1 MEGTGTMSASRPSI
15 SDIARRAKVST
26 AAVSYALNDR
36 PGVSDTTKE
45 RILAIADSMGW
56 RPSSAA
62 RTLHS
67 AYTNAVGLLMLGP
80 EENINSASFLF
91 QFVMGVQAELSIHD
105 VLLVIHT
112 AANVD
117 DANAIYRR
125 WRAEHRVDGII
136 LLNPLT
142 NDPRIPVLT
151 ELNIPAVIVGDARR
165 SSTLPSVWTDDRH
178 AARIAVN
185 YLAELGHQRI
195 VRVGL
200 DPRYLHS
207 GIRRRAIMAA
217 LRQAGLTAE
226 LSVSSGHEKD
236 LLKMLRSKNRPTAVI
251 FEDPSVAVR
260 ATVDLQKAGVDLPN
274 ELSVIAW
281 DDAESCRLVQ
291 PALTALQRDVREY
304 GRLATRRLMTAVRGE
319 RIGEHVKGTTTQLVI
334 RDSTVRPKNG

>member
-1 MEGTGTMSASRPSI
+1 MSASRPSI

-36 PGVSDTTKE
+36 PGVSDSTKE

-67 AYTNAVGLLMLGP
+67 AYTNAVGMLMLGP

-91 QFVMGVQAELSIHD
+91 RFVMGVQAELTMHD
-105 VLLVIHT
+105 VLLVVHT

-125 WRAEHRVDGII
+125 WRAEHRVDGIL
-136 LLNPLT
+136 LLNPLAK
-142 NDPRIPVLT
+142 DPRIGVLT

-165 SSTLPSVWTDDRH
+165 SSALPSVWTDDRH
-178 AARIAVN
+178 AARLAVN
-185 YLAELGHQRI
+185 HLVELGHRRI
-195 VRVGL
+195 ARIGL
-200 DPRYLHS
+200 NPQYLHS

-217 LRQAGLTAE
+217 LRGAGLETNLSAYPGGTPVHE
-226 LSVSSGHEKD
+226 LILE
-236 LLKMLRSKNRPTAVI
+236 MLRSKDRPTAAI
-251 FEDPSVAVR
+251 FEDPNVAVR

-274 ELSVIAW
+274 ELSIVAW
-281 DDAESCRLVQ
+281 DDAEPCRLVQ

-304 GRLATRRLMTAVRGE
+304 GRLATRRLMEAVRGE
-319 RIGEHVKGTTTQLVI
+319 RLGEHVKGTTTRLVI